1 MKTLASVSQF
11 FGKTFALWV
20 LVFAALAF
28 YFPATFKVFLPYVS
42 ILLGIVMFGM
52 GLTLS
57 VGDFK
62 AVLTR
67 PRDVFIGIVGQFVIM
82 PTIAAFLCWAM
93 NLPPDIAVGVILVG
107 CCPGGTAS
115 NVMTFLARGDVALS
129 VTITSCT
136 TILAPLVTPFLI
148 YFLANQWVEINP
160 LAMFWSICQI
170 VLIPIALGVAV
181 KSLFGRKVE
190 VAVSA
195 LPLVSVV
202 AIVLILA
209 AVVAVSRP
217 TIEKAGLLV
226 LAVVILHNGLGLLLG
241 YILGKVFH
249 MELPKCK
256 CLSIEIGMQNSA
268 LGVALA
274 TAHFATMPLAALPAA
289 VFSFWHNVSGP
300 IMATVYRRMNEKAG
314 EPVEFK

>member
-1 MKTLASVSQF
+1 
-11 FGKTFALWV
+11 
-20 LVFAALAF
+20 
-28 YFPATFKVFLPYVS
+28 
-42 ILLGIVMFGM
+42 
-52 GLTLS
+52 
-57 VGDFK
+57 
-62 AVLTR
+62 
-67 PRDVFIGIVGQFVIM
+67 
-82 PTIAAFLCWAM
+82 
-93 NLPPDIAVGVILVG
+93 
-107 CCPGGTAS
+107 
-115 NVMTFLARGDVALS
+115 
-129 VTITSCT
+129 
-136 TILAPLVTPFLI
+136 
-148 YFLANQWVEINP
+148 
-160 LAMFWSICQI
+160 MFWSICQI

-300 IMATVYRRMNEKAG
+300 IMATVYRRMNDKAG